1 MALAQLSRCLILMYM
16 CICVYIFH
24 RGEFDDFTVISRHT
38 HFVLSFL
45 FASGQ
50 ASFHFGFCTNV
61 TARSGPSTSIHSSYA
76 ADCYF
81 YSANY
86 YLFSR
91 ICCTFSKWIKHKH
104 LRKTI
109 NHVYAFY
116 TANTVQWNRLHTH
129 TRSHLWNSLFS
140 GKFCIIISLD
150 LKIIMFAKI
159 RIQIHHLQFVNNK
172 CSLSVCVANKHTVQ
186 L

>member
-1 MALAQLSRCLILMYM
+1 MALAQLSRCLISM
-16 CICVYIFH
+16 CMCVHFSSWWIWWFH
-24 RGEFDDFTVISRHT
+24 CYFTPYSFCAIISVCQWTSFVPFWFLYKCARAPRSL
-38 HFVLSFL
+38 HFY
-45 FASGQ
+45 
-50 ASFHFGFCTNV
+50 
-61 TARSGPSTSIHSSYA
+61 SYA

-140 GKFCIIISLD
+140 EKFCIIISLD